1 MKRPLFCELC
11 PLAFRLS
18 RMKGIVLRKLK
29 DAFSKLRFSRKRM
42 TEPLPIC
49 IATHASL
56 IRRKLAGVDPQL
68 QDNKAT
74 NMALAAPRL
83 NGILIQP
90 GETFSL
96 WRLLGNTT
104 KSKGY
109 LPGLVIKCGKA
120 APGEGGG
127 MCQLSNL
134 LHWMIL
140 HSELS
145 ITEHHHHERFN
156 LFPDD
161 ERRVPF
167 GLGTSIVYNYLDYRV
182 TNNTSRTY
190 QLLLHTD
197 GEFLHGELRAD
208 KEESF
213 RYAIRVENDRF
224 VRTAEGIRRRGD
236 IFKDTIDNAG
246 HTIKKEHL
254 LSTNAL
260 VMYDVAEELLSS
272 E

>member
-1 MKRPLFCELC
+1 
-11 PLAFRLS
+11 
-18 RMKGIVLRKLK
+18 
-29 DAFSKLRFSRKRM
+29 
-42 TEPLPIC
+42 
-49 IATHASL
+49 
-56 IRRKLAGVDPQL
+56 
-68 QDNKAT
+68 
-74 NMALAAPRL
+74 
-83 NGILIQP
+83 
-90 GETFSL
+90 
-96 WRLLGNTT
+96 
-104 KSKGY
+104 
-109 LPGLVIKCGKA
+109 
-120 APGEGGG
+120 

-246 HTIKKEHL
+246 LTIKKEHL